1 MPSNPRTAERCQG
14 CGHPLVKRLRG
25 RYIPIKL
32 LGQGGFGRTFLGLDT
47 DRLNSPCVIK
57 QFAPQTQGTKSF
69 DKAVKLFEQEAMR
82 LHDLG
87 EHPQIPTLLAYFAHD
102 HYLYLVQQSIEGTTL
117 YQELQE
123 RGAYDGQQV
132 RQLLL
137 DLLPVLQFIHHQGV
151 IHRDITPTN
160 ILRRQ
165 QDGKAILIDFGV
177 AKQFSEAV
185 TPQPGTRIGTEG
197 YSPIEQLR
205 GGHAYPA
212 SDLYSLGVTCLHLLT
227 NRKPEDLYDPLQ
239 GQWQWRQILQAA
251 GRSIDPPLAQVLE
264 RLVQDLVGD
273 RYQSAQDALRDLQGN
288 GAWQGVVPGWVRQHP
303 AGPISSPPQPPSSP
317 PSEPPEPSEP
327 PSTARPATTKPQTSS
342 PPPTS
347 RPQSSGRRPRS
358 GTPRSRGW
366 HCVRTV
372 VGHRSWVMAV
382 AFNPKTPALV
392 SGSLDDTI
400 RVWHLPSGK
409 EFYSLEAHP
418 RGVNDVVISRGGQ
431 VMASCG
437 DDHTVRVWNLA
448 QGKVLHTL
456 TGHLRDV
463 MSVAMGQRG
472 FLLASGGE
480 DRSLMLWKLDQG
492 RHLKTL
498 RGTAGIIKA
507 VAMTADEQ
515 TLVSGGLD
523 NQVRLWDIATGT
535 LVRTLS
541 GHLHS
546 VNDLAISRDDKLIAS
561 ASKDGTVRLWELAT
575 GTLLQTLA
583 EHTQDVNGVAIA
595 PDSRTLVSGSND
607 GTVKLWDLQ
616 TGQCLYSLSGHTGAV
631 QAVAIHS
638 SGRLIASASTDKTI
652 RLWKWTG

>member
-1 MPSNPRTAERCQG
+1 MLCCLNPQCPLPSNPKTADRCQG
-14 CGHPLVKRLRG
+14 CGQPLVKRLRG

-69 DKAVKLFEQEAMR
+69 DKAVKLFEQEALR
-82 LHDLG
+82 LHELG

-102 HYLYLVQQSIEGTTL
+102 HYLYLVQQSIEGITL

-123 RGAYDGQQV
+123 QGVYEGQQV

-137 DLLPVLQFIHHQGV
+137 DLLPVLQFVHQHGV

-177 AKQFSEAV
+177 AKQFRDTV
-185 TPQPGTRIGTEG
+185 TAQPGTRIGTEG

-227 NRKPEDLYDPLQ
+227 GRKPEDLYDPLR
-239 GQWQWRQILQAA
+239 GQWCWQELLQGA
-251 GRSIDPPLAQVLE
+251 GRTIDPQLSAVLE
-264 RLVQDLVGD
+264 RLVQDLVSD
-273 RYQSAQDALRDLQGN
+273 RYQSAQEAWQDLQGGN
-288 GAWQGVVPGWVRQHP
+288 SWQGTVPGWVRQH
-303 AGPISSPPQPPSSP
+303 ATGPISSPPQPSPSGESTAIPSKIPSSP
-317 PSEPPEPSEP
+317 PPP
-327 PSTARPATTKPQTSS
+327 A
-342 PPPTS
+342 S
-347 RPQSSGRRPRS
+347 RPSASGTRPRS

-366 HCVRTV
+366 HCVRTI

-418 RGVNDVVISRGGQ
+418 RGVNDLVISRGGQ

-437 DDHTVRVWNLA
+437 DDHTVRLWDLA
-448 QGKVLHTL
+448 RGRLLYTL

-463 MSVAMGQRG
+463 MAVAMGPRG
-472 FLLASGGE
+472 MLLASGGE
-480 DRSLMLWKLDQG
+480 DRSLMLWRLDQG

-498 RGTAGIIKA
+498 KGATGIIKA
-507 VAMTADEQ
+507 VEITADEH
-515 TLVSGGLD
+515 TLISGGLD
-523 NQVRLWDIATGT
+523 NQVRLWDIATGS
-535 LVRTLS
+535 LLRTFS
-541 GHLHS
+541 GHSHA
-546 VNDLAISRDDKLIAS
+546 VNDLAISQDNRLIAS

-575 GTLLQTLA
+575 GNLLKILA

-595 PDSRTLVSGSND
+595 PDTQTLVSGSND
-607 GTVKLWDLQ
+607 GTVKLWDIN
-616 TGQCLYSLSGHTGAV
+616 TGQCLYTLSGHSGAI
-631 QAVAIHS
+631 QAVAIHH
-638 SGRLIASASTDKTI
+638 SGRLIASASTDKTV
-652 RLWKWTG
+652 RLWKWTS